1 MSNSSDYTITTVS
14 SSVFQHSTSNGQPAP
29 FSILP
34 FRAQYRDSGFPYVT
48 GPKTA
53 LDWSLGVPVSQ
64 SAASGGGGGGIPG
77 SIIARSNLIHWWK
90 MNDDPSAGATNY
102 GLSASSELSMS
113 FANGATQTAGG
124 PSAIGSPT
132 YIKFNGTNQFGTV
145 PVVDTSNNDTSI
157 NTVFREQNTSIT
169 FWIQTFQTDA
179 VQFDPLFVASS
190 HNAWNNGV
198 GSWNGNPGL
207 SAGYNS
213 FVGHYS
219 NGGAG
224 LFGTGTQVVSP
235 NRNDLFGGWAHVG
248 IVLDNAGDALKVY
261 LNGALSGSL
270 ALNQDDIT
278 MRVAGNTGNHGSY
291 LVIASGP
298 SNAQNAAFATNLYL
312 NMGMNDFR
320 IYNTALT
327 TTQMA
332 GIAAGDWT

>member
-1 MSNSSDYTITTVS
+1 VSNTSDYIITTLS
-14 SSVFQHSTSNGQPAP
+14 SGSTEYTNLSDASIQAP
-29 FSILP
+29 FSLGIPTARTIRLTG
-34 FRAQYRDSGFPYVT
+34 APYVST
-48 GPKTA
+48 
-53 LDWSLGVPVSQ
+53 LGDASSFFSREILTPPDPNAIPQ
-64 SAASGGGGGGIPG
+64 SIT
-77 SIIARSNLIHWWK
+77 ARSNLIHWWK
-90 MNDDPSAGATNY
+90 MNDDPGAGATNY

-145 PVVDTSNNDTSI
+145 PVVDRSNNDTAV

-213 FVGHYS
+213 FVGHYQ
-219 NGGAG
+219 NGNVG
-224 LFGTGTQVVSP
+224 LFGTGTQLVSP

-261 LNGALSGSL
+261 LNGALSGSR